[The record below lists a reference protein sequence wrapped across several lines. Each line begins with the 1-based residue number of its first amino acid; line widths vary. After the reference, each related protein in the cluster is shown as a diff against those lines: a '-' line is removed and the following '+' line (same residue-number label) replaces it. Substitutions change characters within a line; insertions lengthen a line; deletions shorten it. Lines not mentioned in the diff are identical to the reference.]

1 MEIFNFDPYLFFQ
14 AFFLLF
20 TILDAVGNTPIF
32 ISLTADIADKRRK
45 IITES
50 VFIAFLILIVFAYLG
65 GFIFQ
70 LLGTTIDDFKIA
82 GGVILFLIAY
92 DYLRGDRSKVKS
104 IDGREIAAFPLATPL
119 LAGPGAI
126 STVMILMNPPYGPLI
141 TSAVIISN
149 CVLAW
154 IILIQGK
161 FIQNILGQN
170 GMRVFTRIMGL
181 LIAAIAVTFVR
192 EGVLAIFG

>member
-1 MEIFNFDPYLFFQ
+1 MEIFSFDPYLFFQ

-65 GFIFQ
+65 WFIFQ